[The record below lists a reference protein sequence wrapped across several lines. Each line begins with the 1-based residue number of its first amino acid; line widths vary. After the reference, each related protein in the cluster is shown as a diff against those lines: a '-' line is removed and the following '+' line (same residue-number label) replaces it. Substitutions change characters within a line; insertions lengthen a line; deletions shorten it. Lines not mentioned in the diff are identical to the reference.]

1 MHIKLATEY
10 NEVHVCIILSRILK
24 VPQGM
29 STTQLLLALGT
40 WMLNELRALYCHG
53 VQEIP
58 AQEDTDDMSGV
69 EVDSPYKFLF
79 ESQEFPCD
87 IQGIGEICTS
97 WIGQQGVLE
106 IKRTVSERKTA
117 QEVKTLS
124 SDIKK
129 LASNCYRAFEKAGL
143 LNSEDEVIK
152 GAVEL
157 CQTHIQ
163 KLPQEGRKRTSAIAS
178 LWKQHTSTEAAHCT
192 TDLKKHATAVLG
204 DKLVDTLTE
213 KHREP
218 PDVSLSTCT
227 HTLMSVFSPGPFN
240 TVAPH
245 AFHTTFPKCPTLL
258 FQSTYNT

>member
-1 MHIKLATEY
+1 MTL
-10 NEVHVCIILSRILK
+10 
-24 VPQGM
+24 PQGM
-29 STTQLLLALGT
+29 STPTQLLLALGT
-40 WMLNELRALYCHG
+40 WMLNELRAEYCHD
-53 VQEIP
+53 VQEMP

-97 WIGQQGVLE
+97 WVGQQGVLE

-163 KLPQEGRKRTSAIAS
+163 KLPREGRKKPAIAS
-178 LWKQHTSTEAAHCT
+178 LWKQHTSTEAAHHT
-192 TDLKKHATAVLG
+192 TDLEKHATTVLG

-218 PDVSLSTCT
+218 PDVSLSTVPVPI
-227 HTLMSVFSPGPFN
+227 H
-240 TVAPH
+240 
-245 AFHTTFPKCPTLL
+245 
-258 FQSTYNT
+258 